1 MTGGSAIGA
10 SGSATVA
17 LPLGSKNEGAF
28 NATRSLAWCGGNRVG
43 RRFGRLQSRT
53 RQSAARPRQRIPAE
67 ARAQLVPEAEI
78 IKVEKQTYGETYVYR
93 VWFQLNGKTESV
105 DLNTASVSSPHA
117 VFE

>member
-1 MTGGSAIGA
+1 MRRDLWLGAVAIGLVGVLVGCNPEPDKVQRVPA
-10 SGSATVA
+10 SE
-17 LPLGSKNEGAF
+17 L
-28 NATRSLAWCGGNRVG
+28 
-43 RRFGRLQSRT
+43 
-53 RQSAARPRQRIPAE
+53 PAE